1 MCNNKG
7 ELNFEN
13 LRLQVLFLFR
23 KPEQV
28 NVLVG
33 QTINVVVRLILV
45 FPSTSTIAMQIFMIG
60 YKIIVLVSDLSG
72 YHVWLTVG
80 RVSSDIDQQLITVL
94 K

>member
-60 YKIIVLVSDLSG
+60 YKIIVLVFDLSG

>member
-13 LRLQVLFLFR
+13 LRLQVLFVFR

-72 YHVWLTVG
+72 YHV
-80 RVSSDIDQQLITVL
+80 
-94 K
+94 